1 MPRDSVRERRAT
13 GGSFGG
19 ARLGAA
25 EMSVE
30 QARAALDAVLE
41 QSMAFVDAIRLA
53 MSSQAHADDLARHR
67 DEQAAA
73 HKALVECLTALDDAD
88 EDVDGDPARRDLV
101 QVWAWVPLNDS
112 CSDECVF
119 RVSSLATKFFLGCC
133 NDSTR
138 SGTG

>member
-1 MPRDSVRERRAT
+1 
-13 GGSFGG
+13 
-19 ARLGAA
+19 
-25 EMSVE
+25 MSVE

-101 QVWAWVPLNDS
+101 QSVESGNEVLLGLLQRLHSLRN
-112 CSDECVF
+112 
-119 RVSSLATKFFLGCC
+119 RVNIVLGGHKAL
-133 NDSTR
+133 D
-138 SGTG
+138 